1 MAIKKILIAVVIGF
15 IILYAAIYIT
25 TPKQKRIYIPQHI
38 GIIMEK

>member
-1 MAIKKILIAVVIGF
+1 MKIKRILIAAVIGF

-25 TPKQKRIYIPQHI
+25 TPKHKTIYIPQHI